1 MLNSN
6 WPILVD
12 FIVVPD
18 MCTPLVAPGKG
29 LDEMILINDTV
40 IELDGEA
47 PC

>member
-1 MLNSN
+1 
-6 WPILVD
+6 
-12 FIVVPD
+12 

-29 LDEMILINDTV
+29 LDEMILINDNV